1 MTGITQQQADRAT
14 LVLAAILAGLATL
27 GPFSIDTYMPSFP
40 AMGRSLNAST
50 IEIQQTLSAYLL
62 PFACMM
68 LFHGALTDSFGRRP
82 VILVGLLIFAGA
94 SIGCAVAQ
102 NLPQLLMFRALQ
114 GMSAGTGMVAG
125 RAMIRDIYPGHQAQR
140 VMSMVT
146 MIFGLA
152 PAVAP
157 VIGGWLEVWFGW
169 RSIFVFLTLFAGLL
183 FVSCHYRLTES
194 LPPEKRQ
201 PFAVRPLLV
210 NYVKLFGSV
219 RFGLLSSA
227 IALNFAAFFLYIAS
241 APAVIY
247 GLLGLNENQFA
258 WLFVPGISGV
268 IAGAFLSGR
277 VAGKVSPL
285 RTVRYGYAI
294 MFGAASFNLAYNAV
308 FPPALPWTVLP
319 VMIYT
324 IGMSLAMPSVTLLLL
339 DLFPDNRGLAASLQG
354 AQQSFFTGLA
364 AGLLSPYLSST
375 GLGLAAGMAA
385 LLASGFTCWYI
396 FTRMMTSEATA

>member
-1 MTGITQQQADRAT
+1 MTQQQADRAT
-14 LVLAAILAGLATL
+14 LVLAAMLAGLATL

-40 AMGRSLNAST
+40 AMERSLNAST
-50 IEIQQTLSAYLL
+50 LEIQQTLPAYLL

-82 VILVGLLIFAGA
+82 VILYGLLVFTAA
-94 SIGCAVAQ
+94 SIGCALAQ
-102 NLPQLLMFRALQ
+102 TLPQLLVFRALQ
-114 GMSAGTGMVAG
+114 GMCAGTGMVAG

-157 VIGGWLEVWFGW
+157 ILGGWLEVWFGW
-169 RSIFVFLTLFAGLL
+169 RSIFVFLALFAGSL
-183 FVSCHYRLTES
+183 FAGCHYRLAES
-194 LPPEKRQ
+194 LPPSKRQ

-210 NYVKLFGSV
+210 NYCKLFSSV

-247 GLLGLNENQFA
+247 RLLGLNENQFA

-268 IAGAFLSGR
+268 IAGAYLSGR
-277 VAGKVSPL
+277 MAGKVTPR
-285 RTVRYGYAI
+285 RTVRYGYTV
-294 MFGAASFNLAYNAV
+294 MLAAATFNVVYHLVY
-308 FPPALPWTVLP
+308 PPALPWTVLP
-319 VMIYT
+319 VMFYT
-324 IGMSLAMPSVTLLLL
+324 IGMAMVAPSLTLVLL
-339 DLFPDNRGLAASLQG
+339 DLFPDNRGLSASLQA
-354 AQQSFFTGLA
+354 AQQSFFSGLA
-364 AGLLSPYLSST
+364 AGLLSPYLSGT
-375 GLGLAAGMAA
+375 GLGLALGMAT
-385 LLASGFTCWYI
+385 LLASGYACWYI
-396 FTRMMTSEATA
+396 FAHMPNRDFRP